1 MSYDFEVAHAN
12 GQITTSEGKEENSE
26 VDVNSVFEEYEKEE
40 NLKDQLPAVSTD
52 LLHSLAKTIVKL
64 WNKR

>member
-12 GQITTSEGKEENSE
+12 GQITTSEGKGENLE

-40 NLKDQLPAVSTD
+40 NLKDQIPAVSTD
-52 LLHSLAKTIVKL
+52 LLHRLTRADFVIQ
-64 WNKR
+64 